1 MRYVSKE
8 NLSQF
13 WGGVKS
19 WLNDKFTITKNKITD
34 WPSTFPPSS
43 HTHTISQ
50 ITDLQN
56 QLNGKSSTSH
66 NHDGRYLRVGDIEDK
81 GSVTL
86 DSTKSL
92 TTTFPTPSKEG
103 ILCKFTVKYIIHGS
117 GYKDIYVKVPS
128 NINLFLWVID
138 GTYSP
143 ENPSVPTMI
152 FAGNGITFNRS
163 SEGSIFFYY
172 TYLF

>member
-50 ITDLQN
+50 IDDLQN
-56 QLNGKSSTSH
+56 QLNGKSSTAH
-66 NHDGRYLRVGDIEDK
+66 NHDGRYLKTNIK
-81 GSVTL
+81 AVTL
-86 DSTKSL
+86 SKNSL
-92 TTTFPTPSKEG
+92 TYTFPSIAIGEIVYASVNIPE
-103 ILCKFTVKYIIHGS
+103 Y
-117 GYKDIYVKVPS
+117 S
-128 NINLFLWVID
+128 NSDNA
-138 GTYSP
+138 YSY
-143 ENPSVPTMI
+143 EFRASN
-152 FAGNGITFNRS
+152 AGNYLSFSFCLPTKVS
-163 SEGSIFFYY
+163 SSPRLNLISNATLLTSWKQNYDSYY
-172 TYLF
+172 VYFLVARLS